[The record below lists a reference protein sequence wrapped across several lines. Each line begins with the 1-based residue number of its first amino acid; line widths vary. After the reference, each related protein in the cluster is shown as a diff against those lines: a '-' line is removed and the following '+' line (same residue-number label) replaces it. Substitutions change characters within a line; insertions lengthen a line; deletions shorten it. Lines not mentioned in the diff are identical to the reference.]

1 MSIIEI
7 GECGAVVFEIY
18 GSLDSNIDLRTRKH
32 IFVKDKVNYYAIP
45 DDVPQ
50 FETY

>member
-7 GECGAVVFEIY
+7 SECGAVIFEPY
-18 GSLDSNIDLRTRKH
+18 GSLANDIDLRTGKH

-50 FETY
+50 FETH